1 MIISKPHSSF
11 SPRALICDI
20 DGTLTDISRRID
32 LEAVAAIRTLVDSG
46 IPVVLAS
53 GNTVCAM
60 TFLCKM
66 IGTDGTIISEN
77 GGVYRVGYLGELQVC
92 GNHEAC
98 KAALSR
104 VKDYFEANDIRLNL
118 YSPEYRFADIAFE
131 KTIDASTVRDLVKD
145 LPVHILDSDYALHI
159 QSGDLNKG
167 TAFMEV
173 AREIS
178 IPVSEFLAIGDSSN
192 DIEMIKCAGLGVSVG
207 PDNAPLARYAGY
219 VSKEK
224 YGRGFCESVKKF
236 FPTLFE

>member
-1 MIISKPHSSF
+1 MIILKTSSSF

-20 DGTLTDISRRID
+20 DGTLTDMSRRID
-32 LEAVAAIRTLVDSG
+32 LEAIDVIRTLVDNG
-46 IPVVLAS
+46 IPVVIAS

-77 GGVYRVGYLGELQVC
+77 GGVYRIGYGGELKVC

-98 KAALSR
+98 KAAFAR
-104 VKDYFEANDIRLNL
+104 VKDYFETNNIPLNL

-131 KTIDASTVRDLVKD
+131 KLVDASVVRNLVKD
-145 LPVHILDSDYALHI
+145 LPVHILDSDFALHI

-173 AREIS
+173 AHEMS
-178 IPVSEFLAIGDSSN
+178 IPVSEFLAVGDSSN
-192 DIEMIKCAGLGVSVG
+192 DIEMVKCAGIGVSVG
-207 PDNAPLARYAGY
+207 PDNAPLAEYAGY

-224 YGRGFCESVKKF
+224 YGRGFCESVRKF
-236 FPTLFE
+236 FPALFE